1 MLRKLFFVFIGL
13 LLTSTMSFANTQ
25 LTLIVSNGHG
35 PTLASAIDAF
45 HDEYPQITIQAR
57 TAQQILALSNTELSE
72 FMGSM
77 QSSSF
82 VVGAGLFGPAANAL
96 GALAPSRNQIYFSSD
111 HQLVVKSQVA
121 HTPLFSSIEH
131 VAQVSAS
138 PLGEFNQ
145 WLAKHIQAHPNQRD
159 WLKARSYWQAGG
171 RENLIQ
177 LLKWMAQQSGENI
190 PVAAAQAQSPL
201 RWIVNGEIHDEF
213 KAEFIKQ
220 DKHKTVVIL
229 DNNSGDRT
237 ADRQVSKKLCEKMKT
252 YQQNCLVAL
261 SYWGQAAT
269 DAVTTL
275 LPYKTSL
282 SGIIMLQDFVVG
294 GGEGREQVS
303 EHFTHLNVPVI
314 KAIKSFDRTQFA
326 RNVSMDGIA
335 GEKVYYQIAMPELQ
349 GVTQPLVVATLGPS
363 HIHALSGLQLDSLA
377 IDEHSVELLVQRLNR
392 WHTLQVK
399 SNKDKKLAIVYYNH
413 PPGRHNIGAD
423 NLDVPASIWQIL
435 QQLQAAG
442 YDLGTLPNDQ
452 TALLDLMQAQG
463 VNLPNNRDALMV
475 MKDEIHT
482 MSRDDYSKY
491 FKTLPPV
498 IQQEMTQGPF
508 GYLHITLKQAIEQ
521 GEISFATQRLEHS
534 LEEVHHLLEGIN
546 HPARKRA
553 LALLTDL
560 EQQYHL
566 AFKGNKH
573 AWVVAQKLVEAIVKT
588 GIEGLRGWGKVPGDV
603 MVLDDELLI
612 PGLQFGNVFIGPQP
626 PRGWE
631 IDEELLHANLAFP
644 PPHQYLAF
652 YHYLRDQFRADAIV
666 HLGRH
671 STYEFLPR
679 RSVGVMEDDYSRVIA
694 QDIPGIYPY
703 IVDGVGEGIQAKRR
717 GLAVM
722 VDHLTPPLASTP
734 LYDELLQLRQLIE
747 SFEANHDSKQA
758 ALKTKLVKKIR
769 EKVDRLEL
777 KQELEQAMS
786 AELAVMGIGFDD
798 VDDDMF
804 VHEVGHYLTDLQER
818 FMPLGLHIFAKPWEP
833 KAIDMMLSSMAPENQ
848 QQKQEWQAQ
857 LIASPKAERI
867 SMLNALQGGF
877 VAPGSGNDPIRSAE
891 SLPTGRNFYALDS
904 SLIPSPTAWELGE
917 KMALDAR
924 KQNSQTQDKNEAVVL
939 WASDVV
945 RDEGVMIAFG
955 LDMLGVKPVWNSR
968 GLVKSLALLPL
979 ANQRVRRNTVFT
991 SSGLFRDLYAKQMW
1005 LINDAVLIALS
1016 AAGNTIIEKYPALTL
1031 ALSSALAPLEKM
1043 TMGNETLEQNQVA
1056 FHWVQQAQVLLTN
1069 NVDAKQAGTMA
1080 SLRVFGASPGSYGA
1094 GINRLVERSGSW
1106 QARSELANVYMRR
1119 MGNAYSE
1126 KMFGQPML
1134 DLFKR
1139 NIANIENSY
1148 LGRSSNL
1155 YGLSDNNDAFD
1166 YFGGLSLA
1174 IETLTGQTPNNY
1186 VLNHADQNRVTMQ
1199 PLNVAL
1205 KQELRGR
1212 FLNPEWLKGLMAH
1225 EYAGARTMGSEF
1237 LEYLWGWQ
1245 VTNPAIVDDWV
1256 WQEVKSVY
1264 LDDRYELGLDRFLL
1278 QGHNVHV
1285 KSNMLAIML
1294 VAIQKGFW
1302 QADAKTKQ
1310 QLAQEFVN
1318 IVNKHGLPG
1327 SGHTRPDHP
1336 MLPWLKDALSE
1347 TQWQQLTQLIE
1358 QPKKQNNELHTLT
1371 EIELTDGQAHRSQ
1384 NSKNTKQINQDS
1396 QQTNITTQV
1405 VWFILLA
1412 FLMVVLAGFMRQRM
1426 MTLNNM
1432 KQRA

>member
-1 MLRKLFFVFIGL
+1 MLRILFSVFIGL
-13 LLTSTMSFANTQ
+13 LLTSTMSFASTQ

-35 PTLASAIDAF
+35 STLASAIDAF
-45 HDEYPQITIQAR
+45 HDEYPHIQVQAR
-57 TAQQILALSNTELSE
+57 TGQQVLAMPNAKLAALI
-72 FMGSM
+72 
-77 QSSSF
+77 QSSDF
-82 VVGAGLFGPAANAL
+82 VVGAGLFGPSANAL
-96 GALAPSRNQIYFSSD
+96 DALLPMPNQIYFSSD
-111 HQLVVKSQVA
+111 HQLVLKSQMDNK
-121 HTPLFSSIEH
+121 PFFSSIEH
-131 VAQVSAS
+131 VSKVSSS
-138 PLGEFNQ
+138 PRGDFNKWFSEQ
-145 WLAKHIQAHPNQRD
+145 IDEHQQQRH
-159 WLKARSYWQAGG
+159 WLKARSFWQAGG

-190 PVAAAQAQSPL
+190 TAAPAQAQSRL
-201 RWIVNGEIHDEF
+201 RWVYQDVIYDEF
-213 KAEFIKQ
+213 KPQFIKQ

-229 DNNSGDRT
+229 DNNSGDRI
-237 ADRQVSKKLCEKMKT
+237 ADLRVSQTLCEKIKT
-252 YQQNCLVAL
+252 HQQHCLVAL
-261 SYWGQAAT
+261 SYWGKAAT
-269 DAVTTL
+269 DAVTAL
-275 LPYKTSL
+275 LPFKESL

-294 GGEGREQVS
+294 GGEGREEVS
-303 EHFTHLNVPVI
+303 KHFSHLNVPI
-314 KAIKSFDRTQFA
+314 LKAIKIFDRTQFE
-326 RNVSMDGIA
+326 RSVSMDGIA

-349 GVTQPLVVATLGPS
+349 GVSQPLVVATLGPS
-363 HIHALSGLQLDSLA
+363 QQHTASGLQLDTLA
-377 IDEHSVELLVQRLNR
+377 IDDETIELLTQRLNR

-399 SNKDKKLAIVYYNH
+399 PNKNKKIAIVYYNH

-435 QQLQAAG
+435 NQLQAAG
-442 YDLGTLPNDQ
+442 YHVGSLPKDQ
-452 TALLDLMQAQG
+452 AALLDLMQTRG
-463 VNLPNNRDALMV
+463 VNLPNNSDALTA
-475 MKDEIHT
+475 MKKNIHT
-482 MSRDDYSKY
+482 MGRDEYSSY
-491 FKTLPPV
+491 FKTLPAS
-498 IQQEMTQGPF
+498 IQQEMTQGPL
-508 GYLHITLKQAIEQ
+508 GYLHIILKQAVER
-521 GEISFATQRLEHS
+521 GEIAFATQRLEHS
-534 LEEVHHLLEGIN
+534 LEEIHHLLEGID

-560 EQQYHL
+560 EHQYSL
-566 AFKGNKH
+566 AFKGNTN
-573 AWVVAQKLVEAIVKT
+573 AWAVAQKHVEAIVKT
-588 GIEGLRGWGKVPGDV
+588 GIEGLRGWGQAPGKV
-603 MVLDDELLI
+603 MVLDNELLL

-652 YHYLRDQFRADAIV
+652 YHYLRDQFSADAIV

-679 RSVGVMEDDYSRVIA
+679 RSVGVMDDDYSRVIA

-722 VDHLTPPLASTP
+722 VDHLTPPLASTA

-747 SFEANHDSKQA
+747 SFEANHDSNQA
-758 ALKTKLVKKIR
+758 ALKSTLIKKIR
-769 EKVDRLEL
+769 EKVDNLEL
-777 KQELEQAMS
+777 KHELEQAMS
-786 AELAVMGIGFDD
+786 AELAVMGIRFED

-818 FMPLGLHIFAKPWEP
+818 FMPLGLHVFAKPWDE
-833 KAIDMMLSSMAPENQ
+833 KAIDMMLTSMSPEGKQ
-848 QQKQEWQAQ
+848 QRNDWQEK
-857 LIASPKAERI
+857 LIASPIAERT
-867 SMLNALQGGF
+867 SLLNALNGGF
-877 VAPGSGNDPIRSAE
+877 VSPGAGNDPIRSAE

-904 SLIPSPTAWELGE
+904 SLIPSPTAWELGS
-917 KMALDAR
+917 KMAHDAR
-924 KQNSQTQDKNEAVVL
+924 KKNPQTQEKNEAIVL

-968 GLVKSLALLPL
+968 GLVKSLELLPL
-979 ANQRVRRNTVFT
+979 ANNTVRRNTVFT
-991 SSGLFRDLYAKQMW
+991 TSGLFRDLYAKQMW
-1005 LINDAVLIALS
+1005 LINDAVLIALN
-1016 AAGNTIIEKYPALTL
+1016 AAGSTIIEKYPALTL
-1031 ALSSALAPLEKM
+1031 ALASALAPLEKM

-1056 FHWVQQAQVLLTN
+1056 FHWVQQVQALVAN
-1069 NVDAKQAGTMA
+1069 NIEAKQAGTMA

-1106 QARSELANVYMRR
+1106 QERSELASVYMRR

-1126 KMFGQPML
+1126 KMFAQPMQ

-1174 IETLTGQTPNNY
+1174 IETLTGHTPNNY

-1199 PLNVAL
+1199 PLSVAL

-1212 FLNPEWLKGLMAH
+1212 FLNPEWLKGLMEH
-1225 EYAGARTMGSEF
+1225 DYAGARTMGSEF

-1264 LDDRYELGLDRFLL
+1264 LDDRYELGLDTFLL

-1302 QADAKTKQ
+1302 QADAQTKQ
-1310 QLAQEFVN
+1310 QLAQEFVA
-1318 IVNKHGLPG
+1318 IVNEHGLPG

-1336 MLPWLKDALSE
+1336 MLPWLSDALSE
-1347 TQWQQLTQLIE
+1347 EQWQQLTQLIE
-1358 QPKKQNNELHTLT
+1358 QPKTVNDGMHSLTEIKFLEEQKQNNHK
-1371 EIELTDGQAHRSQ
+1371 
-1384 NSKNTKQINQDS
+1384 NSDVKKQSDDNE
-1396 QQTNITTQV
+1396 QTNYTTNWLWLMLLV
-1405 VWFILLA
+1405 FVTVILSGFI
-1412 FLMVVLAGFMRQRM
+1412 RQRAM
-1426 MTLNNM
+1426 SLNA
-1432 KQRA
+1432 RG